1 MIPERI
7 IFVSRGIT
15 VVGSSVLL
23 YRHMNIFQILNGYRG
38 KAVQN
43 AGNVNK
49 EKCVMCNKE
58 KLLALNLILIVI
70 FHV

>member
-1 MIPERI
+1 
-7 IFVSRGIT
+7 
-15 VVGSSVLL
+15 
-23 YRHMNIFQILNGYRG
+23 MNIFQILNGYRG